1 MPRSGRMPL
10 SNIASTILRDV
21 FDGLNAF
28 WNFPY
33 FSAAEVLNALMP

>member
-1 MPRSGRMPL
+1 MPLSGRMPL
-10 SNIASTILRDV
+10 SNIASTIVRDI

-33 FSAAEVLNALMP
+33 FSAAQALNALMR